1 MSFRRL
7 SPDIYK
13 NLKKLELSAATK
25 SANMEET
32 VTFEMPPEEGEEIPY
47 YWFILMLSF
56 GQRSGYV
63 YDREGL
69 HIPEPEN
76 YTYSVELWKFQ
87 GSTIKTVEIKANKV
101 DFDSAMQAFQ
111 DQQKNLRQK
120 GFKQINH

>member
-32 VTFEMPPEEGEEIPY
+32 VTFEMAPEEGEEIPY

-101 DFDSAMQAFQ
+101 DFDTAMQAFQ
-111 DQQKNLRQK
+111 DQQKKLQQK
-120 GFKQINH
+120 GYKQINH

>member
-1 MSFRRL
+1 
-7 SPDIYK
+7 
-13 NLKKLELSAATK
+13 
-25 SANMEET
+25 
-32 VTFEMPPEEGEEIPY
+32 
-47 YWFILMLSF
+47 MLSF

-101 DFDSAMQAFQ
+101 DFDTAMQAFQ
-111 DQQKNLRQK
+111 DQQKKLRQK

>member
-101 DFDSAMQAFQ
+101 DFDTAMQAFQ
-111 DQQKNLRQK
+111 DQQKKLRQK
-120 GFKQINH
+120 GFKQIKH

>member
-32 VTFEMPPEEGEEIPY
+32 VTFEMAPEEGEETPY

-76 YTYSVELWKFQ
+76 YTYSVELWKFH
-87 GSTIKTVEIKANKV
+87 GSTIKLVEIKANKV

-111 DQQKNLRQK
+111 DQQKKLRQK

>member
-101 DFDSAMQAFQ
+101 DFDTAMQAFQ
-111 DQQKNLRQK
+111 DQQKKLRQK